1 MICFFGP
8 SKYTYT
14 RQLKIRFFTV
24 IGSGSYLFGLFFAG
38 FALLYIYMCVCATV
52 TATAPA
58 VTVVEGGHGSRG
70 ELLPVEF

>member
-1 MICFFGP
+1 M
-8 SKYTYT
+8 
-14 RQLKIRFFTV
+14 
-24 IGSGSYLFGLFFAG
+24 IGSGSYFFGLFFAG